1 MAVGSVTNLGF
12 GTTDGILNSELIDKL
27 KAADEAAQIDP
38 LTKQIEANQTRKS
51 DLSAIRTLVSNVNV
65 SAKALT
71 NETLYLQRSV
81 SSSGTSASIT
91 ASAGV
96 SIQNFTLDVQQVAQK
111 DTYQSNRIY
120 SATSLAGAT
129 ANGSFDIEIGN
140 DKFSISVKES
150 STYQDIIDKINEV
163 SGGKLEAR
171 IINVGG
177 STNPYQI
184 LLQSADTGASQEIK
198 ISNDTSGVLKALGW
212 DNEEYAVTN
221 EDGSAVLNDD
231 GTPKMTSDLEKNRLL
246 KAQDAIFTYNGVSV
260 TRNTNSFDDLRPG
273 VTITLNDT
281 GRSTF
286 NISQDTTQI
295 VEALTEF
302 LNDYNLMAENLA
314 IATSYDEDTDSTGSF
329 QGTSEVTGIRSSIS
343 RLLMSQDKNGLDI
356 NQLGVSM
363 NEDGQLEFNQ
373 TSLLSA
379 LNSNPNAVK
388 EFFMGST
395 TQQTITYTGNSS
407 ISAGKL
413 EVKVGDININGTA
426 ISFSTDENAT
436 AKQNA
441 IALMEA
447 INNAGISGLTAS
459 LDPSEERIVLKR
471 NDGSEISIGG
481 DSDVLAKLG
490 MSATTINPSSITT
503 SGLFTNLTDR
513 IQTFIGT
520 NGSLTTLAT
529 RLQNEG
535 KSLTDEKTRTQESLD
550 SKYSIMEERFL
561 QYNKILAELENQ
573 LSTIKNMI
581 EAELNKNK

>member
-120 SATSLAGAT
+120 SATSLARAT

-314 IATSYDEDTDSTGSF
+314 IATSYDEDTGSTGSF

-356 NQLGVSM
+356 NQIGVSM

-379 LNSNPNAVK
+379 LNSNPNAIK

-413 EVKVGDININGTA
+413 EVKVGDININGTT
-426 ISFSTDENAT
+426 ISFSTGENAT

-441 IALMEA
+441 IALIEA

>member
-120 SATSLAGAT
+120 SATSLARAT

-221 EDGSAVLNDD
+221 EDGSTVLNDD

-314 IATSYDEDTDSTGSF
+314 IATSYDEDTGSTGSF

-356 NQLGVSM
+356 NQIGVSM

-379 LNSNPNAVK
+379 LNSNPNAIK

-413 EVKVGDININGTA
+413 EVKVGDININGTT
-426 ISFSTDENAT
+426 ISFSTGENAT

-441 IALMEA
+441 IALIEA

>member
-38 LTKQIEANQTRKS
+38 LTKQIETNQTRKS

-212 DNEEYAVTN
+212 NNEEYAVTN

-356 NQLGVSM
+356 NRLGVSM

>member
-38 LTKQIEANQTRKS
+38 LTKQIETNQTRKS

-356 NQLGVSM
+356 NRLGVSM

-407 ISAGKL
+407 ISASKL

-441 IALMEA
+441 TALMEA